1 MEIFLKMITILQK
14 TMDYRVFKSRRMIRL
29 VGTVMR
35 RREARTRR

>member
-14 TMDYRVFKSRRMIRL
+14 TMDYRVFKRRRMIRL
-29 VGTVMR
+29 VGTVRR